1 MVALPELSFL
11 PYPARI
17 EKIVVETED
26 GLLKSFY
33 LRLVNEEDRKRWRHK
48 PGQFAM
54 LSVLG
59 KGECPIGLASSPSED
74 LLMFTVFRTGLVT
87 DALHRLPEGTVIG
100 LRGPM
105 GNGYPVEEFKGK
117 NVVLI
122 AGGFAVTTLR
132 ATLVYLLEHRKDY
145 GEITMIY
152 GARNPGLLLYK
163 EELAQWQRREDLN
176 LHLTIDCQVPGWEG
190 LVGFVPQITE
200 QVAPKSENA
209 VVLVCGPPIM
219 IKFTL
224 PVLEKL
230 GFGPED
236 IYLSLEN
243 RMRCGLGL
251 CHHCNVGPVLV
262 CKDGPVFTLAEL
274 KNLPPEY

>member
-1 MVALPELSFL
+1 MVAAPKKDMI

-17 EKIVVETED
+17 ERTVVETED

-33 LRLVNEEDRKRWRHK
+33 LRLLDEEASREFSHR

-59 KGECPIGLASSPSED
+59 KGECPIGIASAPSEK

-87 DALHRLPEGTVIG
+87 DALHRLPEGTIIG
-100 LRGPM
+100 LRGPL
-105 GNGYPVEEFKGK
+105 GNGYPLEKFKGK

-132 ATLVYLLEHRKDY
+132 ATLVYLLEHRADY

-163 EELAQWQRREDLN
+163 PELEAWKKRDDLK
-176 LHLTIDCQVPGWEG
+176 LYLTIDREAPGWDG

-200 QVAPKSENA
+200 QVAPSGENA
-209 VVLVCGPPIM
+209 VALVCGPPIM

-224 PVLEKL
+224 PVLEKC
-230 GFGPED
+230 GFKPED

-251 CHHCNVGPVLV
+251 CHHCNVGPFLV
-262 CKDGPVFTLAEL
+262 CKDGPVITLAEL
-274 KNLPPEY
+274 KKLPPEY

>member
-1 MVALPELSFL
+1 MVAVPELSFL

-33 LRLVNEEDRKRWRHK
+33 LRLINEEDRKQWRHK

-59 KGECPIGLASSPSED
+59 KGECPIGLASSPSEE

-87 DALHRLPEGTVIG
+87 DALHRLPEGTIIG

-105 GNGYPVEEFKGK
+105 GNGYPIEEFKGK

-176 LHLTIDCQVPGWEG
+176 LYLTIDCQAPGWEG

-224 PVLEKL
+224 PILEKL
-230 GFGPED
+230 GFGPEE

>member
-1 MVALPELSFL
+1 MGGMPREDMLPLA
-11 PYPARI
+11 ARI
-17 EKIVVETED
+17 ERLKVETDD

-33 LRLVNEEDRKRWRHK
+33 LRLIDEEAHRRFAPK

-59 KGECPIGLASSPSED
+59 KGECPIGIASAPSERE
-74 LLMFTVFRTGLVT
+74 LLFTIFRTGLVT
-87 DALHRLPEGTVIG
+87 DALHRLPEGALIG
-100 LRGPM
+100 IRGPL
-105 GNGYPVEEFKGK
+105 GNGYPLEQFRGK
-117 NVVLI
+117 DILLI

-132 ATLVYLLEHRKDY
+132 ATLVYLLEHRADF

-152 GARNPGLLLYK
+152 GARRPGLLLYK
-163 EELAQWQRREDLN
+163 EELNTWQNREDLT
-176 LHLTIDCQVPGWEG
+176 LYLTIDQEAPGWKG

-200 QVAPKSENA
+200 KVAPSGQNA
-209 VVLVCGPPIM
+209 VALVCGPPIM

-224 PVLEKL
+224 PVLEKK
-230 GFGPED
+230 GFRPED

-251 CHHCNVGPVLV
+251 CHHCNVGPALV
-262 CKDGPVFTLAEL
+262 CKDGPIFTLAQL
-274 KNLPPEY
+274 KDLPQEY

>member
-1 MVALPELSFL
+1 MVAVPELSFL

-33 LRLVNEEDRKRWRHK
+33 LRLINEEDRKQWRHK

-59 KGECPIGLASSPSED
+59 KGECPIGLASSPSEE

-87 DALHRLPEGTVIG
+87 DALHRLPEGTIIG

-105 GNGYPVEEFKGK
+105 GNGYPIEEFKGK

-176 LHLTIDCQVPGWEG
+176 LYLTIDCQVPGWEG

-224 PVLEKL
+224 PILEKL
-230 GFGPED
+230 GFGPEE